1 MLHQIVAACSWNF
14 RSIFNRLSNALVV
27 VVGFFSVIVVLST
40 VLAVRDGVL
49 QSQTRPG
56 TDAITVVSSSAGP
69 LDAQAYDV
77 VMQAPEVVRD
87 TNGPVASGTKWG
99 VNLLRDWR
107 PGSVGIAVVMG
118 VDSKHIG
125 VLPNFRIVSGRM
137 FRPGLNELLIGKGA
151 LRLYPEFVPGR
162 TMHWHHRIWKI
173 VGVFA
178 TGSNVQD
185 SLFLTDLRQAQDAIG
200 KGNGYDQ
207 IMARLISPAAFDP
220 FKKNLEKR
228 PGLTFT
234 VRRLSEKDSDMG
246 AQYQLVLTLVAAVI
260 SLLMAVGAIF
270 AALNIMYANVA
281 SRAGELAVL
290 RALGFS
296 RGPVLVAILAEALLL
311 ALVGGGLGVLTAAL
325 CFNGFESSAI
335 MGQWQV
341 TFEFAITPSSVAV
354 VAILTLGMGFAGGLF
369 PAIRA
374 ARSPIAE
381 ALREE

>member
-1 MLHQIVAACSWNF
+1 MVHQILAACSWNF
-14 RSIFNRLSNALVV
+14 RSIFHRLPNALVV
-27 VVGFFSVIVVLST
+27 IVGFFSVIVVLST

-56 TDAITVVSSSAGP
+56 TDAIAVVSSTAGP
-69 LDAQAYDV
+69 LDSRAYDL
-77 VMQAPEVVRD
+77 VMQAQGVAPD
-87 TNGPVASGTKWG
+87 ANGPVISGTIWG

-118 VDSKHIG
+118 LDGKRMG
-125 VLPNFRIVSGRM
+125 VLPNFRILSGRM

-151 LRLYPEFVPGR
+151 LRLYPEFVPGHS
-162 TMHWHHRIWKI
+162 MHWHHRNWKI

-185 SLFLTDLRQAQDAIG
+185 SLFLSDLRPAQDAIG
-200 KGNGYDQ
+200 KGTGYDR
-207 IMARLISPAAFDP
+207 IHAKLISPAAFDA
-220 FKKNLEKR
+220 FKQSLGKHR
-228 PGLTFT
+228 GLSLT
-234 VRRLSEKDSDMG
+234 VRRLSEHDNDMG
-246 AQYQLVLTLVAAVI
+246 AQYQLVLTLMAAVI
-260 SLLMAVGAIF
+260 SLMMAVGAIF

-296 RGPVLVAILAEALLL
+296 RAPVLVAILAEAMLL

-335 MGQWQV
+335 MAQWQV
-341 TFEFAITPSSVAV
+341 TFEFAITSSAV
-354 VAILTLGMGFAGGLF
+354 ITALALSLGMGFVGGLF

-374 ARSPIAE
+374 ARLPIAQ